1 MGRTAHMWVE
11 VGIDKEGKVRVAANY
26 EGFKLNCLVE
36 NREMDVESSSSSSL
50 VDDAS
55 LSLSGMCCVSW
66 ADTRYIWFL
75 LCVIANSFC
84 LQKRI

>member
-1 MGRTAHMWVE
+1 MGFNKSENFSTKRELCA
-11 VGIDKEGKVRVAANY
+11 